1 MKSLYDIQ
9 NENEKYQNELL
20 SFILNDG
27 DVYISNINRIR
38 ADYFTDERRL
48 IFDAYVKLINEGRTP
63 DVVTISE
70 QSKVRL
76 EDVLKVASFYSGSVI
91 HPENL
96 INELYEYSA
105 RKILTNLAGFISQ
118 QTQAVSEID
127 DIKQH
132 IVSELRKLEQGE
144 ASKIITMHE
153 GIQSLYTV
161 INNNRK
167 QQKFTG
173 SPVGLSIVDKHMGG
187 LQPGDLIIL
196 AGEVSHGKTSLA
208 MTMLYNSAVVFG
220 CKCGFIS
227 HEMTTEQVMARFAA
241 YATGMSAK
249 YLLIGK
255 LYDNEVQ
262 QFGQKVSKL
271 IEANIFIQD
280 YIKRELSD
288 TVNAIRMMVLQKSIK
303 WIAVENAG
311 NINVK
316 GKIEDE
322 ARTAEISKTLKAL
335 ALELK
340 ITIVLISHLSRTKD
354 GKKEQ
359 PELHRLRHSG
369 QLEADADVVM
379 FVYRAEL
386 HGCETFDNGL
396 STENRAKVYIAK
408 GRNYGLAV
416 SYPFFD
422 ESTTYFTNDENVSNS
437 NENEPAF

>member
-1 MKSLYDIQ
+1 
-9 NENEKYQNELL
+9 
-20 SFILNDG
+20 
-27 DVYISNINRIR
+27 
-38 ADYFTDERRL
+38 
-48 IFDAYVKLINEGRTP
+48 
-63 DVVTISE
+63 
-70 QSKVRL
+70 
-76 EDVLKVASFYSGSVI
+76 
-91 HPENL
+91 
-96 INELYEYSA
+96 
-105 RKILTNLAGFISQ
+105 
-118 QTQAVSEID
+118 
-127 DIKQH
+127 
-132 IVSELRKLEQGE
+132 
-144 ASKIITMHE
+144 MHE

-208 MTMLYNSAVVFG
+208 MTMLYNSAVIFG

-241 YATGMSAK
+241 YVTGMSAK

-255 LYDNEVQ
+255 LYDSEVQ